1 MVEDYCGTNHFDY
14 SKGKKFI
21 FPSIFYVNF
30 KLRITSCRSMD
41 KWRGEGPWEYGAAT
55 TMQIKMFITDSSSKY
70 NGRVSGCS
78 SHGVF

>member
-41 KWRGEGPWEYGAAT
+41 KWRGEGGVGGATLVERGGEGVVCYGG
-55 TMQIKMFITDSSSKY
+55 
-70 NGRVSGCS
+70 GRRRE
-78 SHGVF
+78 GVND